1 MVSGGND
8 NDIDIEL
15 IVKDNDADRK
25 IDQIDHNLSDLDKT
39 AKKTTGALEGLSRG
53 FDGIKAAKGAAIA
66 VAAFV
71 ASAGAATAA
80 IVALAAKGEEL
91 GSLRAGFDALGGT
104 SDILN
109 EARDRTLGLT
119 KATDLLAIANKGL
132 SAQIPGYKQGFA
144 DIADLGA
151 RLGNSLN
158 KDVTQTITQLND
170 AIISGRTAGLSQLG
184 ILVDSKKAYEDYGK
198 AIGVAAKDL
207 DDIQKRQALQAA
219 SLKAVKD
226 SLQIQAQVT
235 DSTKNS
241 YDALL
246 NSISDL
252 TGEIGVVINESPELT
267 AVFRDLQA
275 AIIENTPAIVA
286 FVKEGLQVAT
296 QRINEFIIGARF
308 LNDALGPVFS
318 VIKDVGIAVFQALG
332 KVIFEVISKVRSMID
347 VVRSAKDT
355 VIGFAVQLGVL
366 DEASAQVVETV
377 EAQVKSTHQ
386 LAREQLSAER
396 EKRKLIKAE
405 QDLRKVGI
413 EVAASTIKNT
423 EATKEQE
430 DAAKA
435 LKDQIKKT
443 NEELEN
449 FKKSLDLSLTLTRSV
464 DKVEDFKHTL
474 GTVFSDSQVLDQSQ
488 EFINY
493 IKETGDELIR
503 MGVSADTVLSGVADR
518 VKEAKDSVRQGG
530 GIFDGIFESL
540 FGGGDGSDIQQG
552 LQENIGKSIGD
563 ALASGISDFAG
574 AIDGGKSQDFKNA
587 AQSLGKSAGAALG
600 SEFGPVGSYLGSFL
614 GGKIAGG
621 ISDGISHAF
630 GGKLNAEAN
639 AREDFEGFLI
649 DAFDAVNASA
659 VINGELKKLSDLVDF
674 PRDIFSNAKDGV
686 VEGFAIFDDLP
697 DVARNAF
704 SGVGL
709 ALSEIIGDPENLGF
723 QFAGELAT
731 AFQGNLFALRGA
743 VDSLGISFEDMGK
756 AIETSTKKGEQSFLE
771 AEGALRGLGTLA
783 ENGIP
788 GQIGAVTTALDAVK
802 QAGVFGGATTIAA
815 FKAIGAEAK
824 ELGGKSITDLKDIIE
839 ATGGSTKDAAQI
851 FEALSEAGVESI
863 QDIIDISDRGAIQVL
878 ADLQS
883 QGFAFSDLLAQGGES
898 LASDI
903 DRIKEK
909 LDALNRADVQT
920 NLTINVKTKYLDS
933 GAQSAL
939 NQVGPGIAQ

>member
-8 NDIDIEL
+8 NNIDIEL
-15 IVKDNDADRK
+15 VVKDNDADKK
-25 IDQIDHNLSDLDKT
+25 IDQIDKNLEDLDKT
-39 AKKTTGALEGLSRG
+39 AKKTTGALGGLSKG
-53 FDGIKAAKGAAIA
+53 FDGIKAAKGAAVA

-104 SDILN
+104 SDILD

-170 AIISGRTAGLSQLG
+170 AIVSGRTAGLSQLG

-226 SLQIQAQVT
+226 SLEVQAQVT
-235 DSTKNS
+235 DSTKNA
-241 YDALL
+241 YDALI
-246 NSISDL
+246 NTISDL
-252 TGEIGVVINESPELT
+252 LGEVGIAINESPEL
-267 AVFRDLQA
+267 ASAFREIEA
-275 AIIENTPAIVA
+275 AIRENIPTIVE
-286 FVKEGLQVAT
+286 FVRDGIQVAI
-296 QRINEFIIGARF
+296 QRINEFIIGAKF
-308 LNDALGPVFS
+308 LYENLGPLFS
-318 VIKDVGIAVFQALG
+318 TIKDTGIAVFRALG
-332 KVIFEVISKVRSMID
+332 KIIAEITLKINAFITATKNIKNSIVN
-347 VVRSAKDT
+347 
-355 VIGFAVQLGVL
+355 FAVELGVL
-366 DEASAQVVETV
+366 DAAAEESNKTIE
-377 EAQVKSTHQ
+377 EQVKSTSK

-405 QDLRKVGI
+405 QDLKKAGT
-413 EVAASTIKNT
+413 EVTVATIKNT
-423 EATKEQE
+423 KATKGQE

-443 NEELEN
+443 NDELEN
-449 FKKSLDLSLTLTRSV
+449 FEKSLDISLTLTRSV

-488 EFINY
+488 EFIDY
-493 IKETGDELIR
+493 IKETGDELIK

-518 VKEAKDSVRQGG
+518 VKEAKDSVKQGG

-540 FGGGDGSDIQQG
+540 FGGGSGSDIQQG

-600 SEFGPVGSYLGSFL
+600 SEFGPVGSYVGSFL

-621 ISDGISHAF
+621 ISDGIAHAF

-649 DAFDAVNASA
+649 DSFDAVNASA

-686 VEGFAIFDDLP
+686 VEGFAIFNDLS

-731 AFQGNLFALRGA
+731 AFQGDLFALRGA
-743 VDSLGISFEDMGK
+743 VDSLGISFEEMGK

-783 ENGIP
+783 EDGIP

-815 FKAIGAEAK
+815 FRAIGAEAK
-824 ELGGKSITDLKDIIE
+824 ELGGKSIMDLKDIIE
-839 ATGGSTKDAAQI
+839 ATGGSTEDAAQV
-851 FEALSEAGVESI
+851 FEALSEAGVKSI
-863 QDIIDISDRGAIQVL
+863 QEIIDISDRGAIQVL

-883 QGFAFSDLLAQGGES
+883 QGFAFADLLSQGGEN

-903 DRIKEK
+903 DRINEK